1 MNIYVGNLPKTT
13 NDDAV
18 RNLFSQYGEVTEIKL
33 IKEPYSGQLRGFG
46 FVEMP
51 NRQEAL
57 EAIDKLNGA
66 LLEDNKLIVNQ
77 ARPKEDRARGGGQRR
92 SGGGGG
98 GGYRGSR
105 FGSW

>member
-1 MNIYVGNLPKTT
+1 VNIYIGNLPKTT
-13 NDDAV
+13 NEDAV
-18 RNLFSQYGEVTEIKL
+18 RNLFAQYGQVAEIKL
-33 IKEPYSGQLRGFG
+33 IKEPYSGLLRGFG

-57 EAIDKLNGA
+57 NAIDKLNGA
-66 LLEDNKLIVNQ
+66 LLEDNKLVVNQ

-92 SGGGGG
+92 TSGPGF
-98 GGYRGSR
+98 RGSR

>member
-1 MNIYVGNLPKTT
+1 VNIYIGNLPKTT
-13 NDDAV
+13 NEDAV
-18 RNLFSQYGEVTEIKL
+18 RNLFAQYGQVAEITL
-33 IKEPYSGQLRGFG
+33 IKEPYSGLLRGFG

-57 EAIDKLNGA
+57 NAIDKLNGA
-66 LLEDNKLIVNQ
+66 LLEDNKLVVNQ

-92 SGGGGG
+92 TGGP
-98 GGYRGSR
+98 GYRGSR